1 MRISHFLVFLR
12 WVKYHVILSDF
23 IDADNRGREQEMCS
37 VYCWQA
43 EQIFIYSY
51 CLPSTEGHL
60 CIRCTWNAVLWSRGY
75 LCTLGWVKYLCCQ
88 NWEQTGFF
96 MLHNMLVALLEY
108 GYKGSSNDL
117 SWLACWQ
124 VKILPYHI
132 NDPEFANVLVDA
144 FLSMDIKAS
153 SAITQKNNMVLP
165 KQDTNEKESSS
176 GQKTSDSSIIW
187 RPPMDFPDARP
198 G

>member
-1 MRISHFLVFLR
+1 M
-12 WVKYHVILSDF
+12 
-23 IDADNRGREQEMCS
+23 
-37 VYCWQA
+37 
-43 EQIFIYSY
+43 
-51 CLPSTEGHL
+51 
-60 CIRCTWNAVLWSRGY
+60 
-75 LCTLGWVKYLCCQ
+75 
-88 NWEQTGFF
+88 
-96 MLHNMLVALLEY
+96 
-108 GYKGSSNDL
+108 
-117 SWLACWQ
+117 
-124 VKILPYHI
+124 KILPYHI